1 MNGFNSVF
9 KKNFLSMACLLVI
22 AVTLLTV
29 IFSIFLANYSASE
42 KQDQLELAM
51 ALAERS
57 FEMGDG
63 QVADTLQAT
72 ADIYKLSVVVADASG
87 RIFLDFAASGQE
99 RTDFGQR
106 TSIDANL
113 LQYLLPE
120 QGLYMVGTMA
130 DFYKEKSAV
139 LAKRKDSFRYGTV
152 YIFLASGM
160 SSLDS
165 AFQQL
170 STLLVL
176 TAILILGAAS
186 VVTFLST
193 ARLVRPLVELRNAAR
208 GFARGE
214 FDRRVTVYGNDEVA
228 ELSDAFNKMA
238 DSLAKNEQIRSEF
251 IANIS
256 HELKTPMTTIAGFAD
271 GMLDGTIPPERREE
285 YLQTIGSETRRLSR
299 LVNKLL
305 LTSRI
310 DAGRQEIHPTRI
322 NICDIIGRCA
332 IGLEK
337 QIEEKGLDVELDFA
351 DDRVF
356 VQADA
361 DAVMQIMYNLIDN
374 AQKYADHGGKLRV
387 SVAKKSGLCE
397 ISVYNTGCGIPLEDL
412 PHVFDRFYKVDKS
425 RGLAKDSF
433 GLGLYIVRTLVNRH
447 GQEIYARSS
456 PGEYAEFTFALKLDK
471 QKNDPET
478 VARLAEHEE
487 DTRLQ

>member
-1 MNGFNSVF
+1 
-9 KKNFLSMACLLVI
+9 
-22 AVTLLTV
+22 
-29 IFSIFLANYSASE
+29 
-42 KQDQLELAM
+42 
-51 ALAERS
+51 
-57 FEMGDG
+57 
-63 QVADTLQAT
+63 
-72 ADIYKLSVVVADASG
+72 
-87 RIFLDFAASGQE
+87 
-99 RTDFGQR
+99 
-106 TSIDANL
+106 
-113 LQYLLPE
+113 
-120 QGLYMVGTMA
+120 
-130 DFYKEKSAV
+130 
-139 LAKRKDSFRYGTV
+139 
-152 YIFLASGM
+152 
-160 SSLDS
+160 
-165 AFQQL
+165 
-170 STLLVL
+170 
-176 TAILILGAAS
+176 
-186 VVTFLST
+186 
-193 ARLVRPLVELRNAAR
+193 
-208 GFARGE
+208 GE

-356 VQADA
+356 VQADP

-374 AQKYADHGGKLRV
+374 AQKYTDPGGKLRV